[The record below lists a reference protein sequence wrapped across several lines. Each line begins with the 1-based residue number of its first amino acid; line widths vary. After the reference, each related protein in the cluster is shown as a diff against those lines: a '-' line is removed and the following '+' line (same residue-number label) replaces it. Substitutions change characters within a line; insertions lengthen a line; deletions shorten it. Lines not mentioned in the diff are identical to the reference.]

1 MKNMLLAIG
10 LMIVF
15 VGAFVF
21 YNKLYYP
28 SLPIENMSKKE
39 VIEKL
44 NNSDEKIVKLLNE
57 NGQQWYIISERNIS
71 IADEIIKEMVS
82 QYGWVFKQKDGNGLF
97 FEKQGEN
104 LIISTQ
110 MWTGDY
116 VLVNI
121 PPTLKE

>member
-1 MKNMLLAIG
+1 MKKLLLTIG

-104 LIISTQ
+104 LIISIQ

-116 VLVNI
+116 VLVKI

>member
-1 MKNMLLAIG
+1 MKKLLLSIG
-10 LMIVF
+10 LMIIF

-71 IADEIIKEMVS
+71 VADEIIKEMVS
-82 QYGWVFKQKDGNGLF
+82 QYGWIFKQKDGNGLF

-104 LIISTQ
+104 LILSTQ
-110 MWTGDY
+110 MWTSDY
-116 VLVNI
+116 VLVKI
-121 PPTLKE
+121 PATLKE

>member
-1 MKNMLLAIG
+1 MKKLLLAIG
-10 LMIVF
+10 LIIIF

-39 VIEKL
+39 VLEKL
-44 NNSDEKIVKLLNE
+44 NNSDEKIVKLSNE
-57 NGQQWYIISERNIS
+57 NGQEWYIISERNIS
-71 IADEIIKEMVS
+71 LADEIIKEMVS
-82 QYGWVFKQKDGNGLF
+82 QYGWVFKQKDGSGLF

-104 LIISTQ
+104 LIVSTK

-116 VLVNI
+116 VLVKI
-121 PPTLKE
+121 PATLKE